1 MFRSLFRLAVVVSL
15 FTIASL
21 ANSALSWHLPLPDL
35 IPDTQPLPQCVLPG
49 TTPQTTPPGAATS
62 AYGNPAVAA
71 QPAGFGA
78 VIPDLP
84 SAMGKVQG
92 ELLHKL
98 DGPPPSQAQLQGFA
112 RAVGSGAARWF
123 TSLQAAMKGE
133 DAPASVTAYQDT
145 QRAAFLA
152 QNTTSCNPCKP
163 GMDGSGDPGMIAYHP
178 AGASP
183 NGERVTRAA
192 AAAAGFTGRHL
203 EEAVAE
209 AWFESQ
215 FKAYAQNPRS
225 SAKGT
230 WQILVSAH
238 QDDPDIRR
246 WADPFA
252 NARMAYR
259 ISKGGTDWS
268 PWTTWPSVQRAMG
281 GKVSAQTVSGGM
293 TCASY
298 QAPASGGP
306 RVPAGAWGGY
316 SNGRIPTTALKHP
329 HTAPNQLLEPEAA
342 DAFDQLSNA
351 YRGKFGRP
359 LGVTDSYRSYALQVI
374 TKRAKGNLAAEP
386 GTSNH
391 GWGLALDLVVGGY
404 SSADYAWLRV
414 NAPRYGWDNPTWA
427 RPGGSKHEPWHWEFA
442 RTKGRAT

>member
-1 MFRSLFRLAVVVSL
+1 MFRSLFRLAVIVSL

-62 AYGNPAVAA
+62 AYGNPATAA

-92 ELLHKL
+92 QLLHKL

-123 TSLQAAMKGE
+123 TSLQAAMKGQ
-133 DAPASVTAYQDT
+133 DAPASVTAYQET

-163 GMDGSGDPGMIAYHP
+163 GIDGSGDPGMIAYHP

-209 AWFESQ
+209 AWAESQ

-238 QDDPDIRR
+238 QDDPEIRR

-268 PWTTWPSVQRAMG
+268 PWTTWPAVQRAMG
-281 GKVSAQTVSGGM
+281 GKVGAQNVSGGM
-293 TCASY
+293 TCAVY
-298 QAPASGGP
+298 PTTKGAGP
-306 RVPAGAWGGY
+306 GPWGGY
-316 SNGRIPTTALKHP
+316 SNGRIPASALAHP
-329 HTAPNQLLEPEAA
+329 TSAPRALFRPDAA
-342 DAFDQLSNA
+342 AAFDRLNA
-351 YRGKFGRP
+351 AYKARFGVAIT
-359 LGVTDSYRSYALQVI
+359 VTDSYRDYATQVR
-374 TKRAKGNLAAEP
+374 TKAEKGYMAAKP

-391 GWGLALDLVVGGY
+391 GWGLAADLGGGINRFGTPQHN
-404 SSADYAWLRV
+404 WFMQ
-414 NAPRYGWDNPTWA
+414 NGPRYGWDFPAWG
-427 RPGGSKHEPWHWEFA
+427 RQGGSGPIEPWHAEFNGQGA
-442 RTKGRAT
+442 AA

>member
-1 MFRSLFRLAVVVSL
+1 VRAVLKAAVYVCL
-15 FTIASL
+15 FTVL
-21 ANSALSWHLPLPDL
+21 CMVNSVLGWRLPLPDL
-35 IPDTQPLPQCVLPG
+35 IPNTEPAPQCVLPG
-49 TTPQTTPPGAATS
+49 TVPQTTPPGAATS
-62 AYGNPAVAA
+62 AYGNPATTG
-71 QPAGFGA
+71 QPALSFPD
-78 VIPDLP
+78 VFPDLP
-84 SAMGKVQG
+84 SAMGDLQG
-92 ELLHKL
+92 QALRKL
-98 DGPPPSQAQLQGFA
+98 NGPPPSQAQIRGFFGAIKGGVVRWEKSLRASA
-112 RAVGSGAARWF
+112 R
-123 TSLQAAMKGE
+123 GE
-133 DAPASVTAYQDT
+133 KAPAEVSAYET
-145 QRAAFLA
+145 QKRESIA
-152 QNTTSCNPCKP
+152 QNVTSCNPCKP

-203 EEAVAE
+203 EEAVAV
-209 AWFESQ
+209 AWAESQ

-268 PWTTWPSVQRAMG
+268 PWTTWPAVQRAMG
-281 GKVSAQTVSGGM
+281 GSVGAQTVSGGM

-298 QAPASGGP
+298 QAPATGGP
-306 RVPAGAWGGY
+306 RVPGGAWGGY
-316 SNGRIPTTALKHP
+316 SNGRIPSTALKHP
-329 HTAPNQLLEPEAA
+329 RAAPNQLLEPEAA
-342 DAFDQLSNA
+342 DAFDQLSAA
-351 YRGKFGRP
+351 YRAKFGHP

-374 TKRAKGNLAAEP
+374 TKRHKPGLAAEP

-404 SSADYAWLRV
+404 SSADYAWLRA
-414 NAPRYGWDNPTWA
+414 NAPHYGWDNPGWA